1 MRIMG
6 SGTQASSHAVVALVS
21 NDPTLERI
29 MSELSRHR
37 GVKLDLIRSEEHANA
52 AIRGRNAMVR
62 VIDMHAAS
70 PVSRADRDAI
80 SMWAPEENDILVL
93 APAQGAVH
101 GLHVHA
107 YRRKQF
113 VTSAEEIL
121 GPLLPAVSER
131 DPSGLILGQSESVR
145 RVCAQIRSVSR
156 YRDVS
161 VLILGETGTGK
172 ELVARALHELTASS
186 ATPFIAVNCAA
197 IPASLFESELFG
209 HEAGAFTGAKGPKPG
224 LFELAAGGTLFLD
237 EVGELPSDLQ
247 PKLLRALETR
257 EFRRVGGSRTIPLKA
272 RVVSATHRGLNKSGS
287 SQGSTLRLDLHFRLA
302 GFTIELPALR
312 DRVEDVDLLARHF
325 LEGFIR
331 RSEADPKRLSDDALD
346 LLARYDWP
354 GNIREL
360 KAVVERA
367 AILACSDLVQ
377 SADIEECLGSRAPTP
392 VEVDRDRFDEEPI
405 AAANDGRTANSDS
418 PSISGLRRIE
428 RDLLLVVFEDCQK
441 NLSLASR
448 VLGLPRSTLRD
459 KLRRYGAM

>member
-1 MRIMG
+1 MG
-6 SGTQASSHAVVALVS
+6 CGAQASSNAIVALVT
-21 NDPTLERI
+21 NDPMLDRI
-29 MSELSRHR
+29 VSELSRHR
-37 GVKLDLIRSEEHANA
+37 GVKLDLIRSPEGATA

-62 VIDMHAAS
+62 VIDMHASS
-70 PVSRADRDAI
+70 PITEADRDAI
-80 SMWAPEENDILVL
+80 AMWAPEENAILVL
-93 APAQGAVH
+93 AQVQGAVH
-101 GLHVHA
+101 GLHMHA
-107 YRRKQF
+107 YRRNQF
-113 VTSAEEIL
+113 VASAEEIL

-131 DPSGLILGQSESVR
+131 DPSSLILGQSESVR

-172 ELVARALHELTASS
+172 ELVARALHELTASAS
-186 ATPFIAVNCAA
+186 TPFIAVNCAA

-209 HEAGAFTGAKGPKPG
+209 HEAGAFTGAKAAKPG

-237 EVGELPSDLQ
+237 EVGELPADLQ

-272 RVVSATHRGLNKSGS
+272 RVVSATHRGLHRAGS
-287 SQGSTLRLDLHFRLA
+287 PQGSTLRLDLHFRLA

-312 DRVEDVDLLARHF
+312 DRAEDVDLLARHF
-325 LEGFIR
+325 LESFVR
-331 RSEADPKRLSDDALD
+331 RSDAEPKRLSDGALD
-346 LLARYDWP
+346 LLAKHDWP

-367 AILACSDLVQ
+367 AILSSGDVVR
-377 SADIEECLGSRAPTP
+377 SANIEECLGRRPSPSIPIDCERAG
-392 VEVDRDRFDEEPI
+392 EEQVL
-405 AAANDGRTANSDS
+405 AANDQREAGAES

-459 KLRRYGAM
+459 KLRRYGAI